1 MQYDLCPRNA
11 SQWVVRN
18 YRQRTIVDSDGI
30 LVAMLCQVA
39 QRQLLEDKEV
49 VRIQLKGALQVA
61 RASRPN
67 VLLGDRLSRYKG
79 ISRHR

>member
-1 MQYDLCPRNA
+1 MQYDLCLVMRVI
-11 SQWVVRN
+11 WVVRN
-18 YRQRTIVDSDGI
+18 YRQRAIVDSDGI

-39 QRQLLEDKEV
+39 QRQLLEDKAV
-49 VRIQLKGALQVA
+49 VRVQLKGALQVA

-67 VLLGDRLSRYKG
+67 VLLDDRLNRYKG